1 MGAMDLAPVAAH
13 MRAVADAEIRPR
25 FRALAEHDIRLKGP
39 GDYVTEAD
47 EAAERALG
55 PLLKSVLDVPVVGE
69 EATAANPALVDAVRD
84 AERAWVVDPVDGT
97 ANFVHGSPIY
107 AVMVALVERG
117 RTSAGWILHPET
129 GTMFSALPGDEAT
142 IEVSPHLLATSI
154 RPAEGR
160 PGTAEG
166 RPGTAES
173 PSDGL
178 RGGVSMKYAA
188 EQYLPGLAAAQE
200 ELGEFLVP
208 RMCAGYDYADLVT
221 GEVDYL
227 MFSRALPWDHAPGA
241 AIARASGCTVGRLD
255 GSDYLPGV
263 PGAPLL
269 AARDDIYEDVRS
281 VLARHLGL

>member
-1 MGAMDLAPVAAH
+1 MDLTPVAAH
-13 MRAVADAEIRPR
+13 MRAVSDAEIRPR
-25 FRALAEHDIRLKGP
+25 FRALADHDIRLKGP

-47 EAAERALG
+47 ESAERALG
-55 PLLKSVLDVPVVGE
+55 PLLRSVLDVPVVGE

-107 AVMVALVERG
+107 AVMVALVEHG
-117 RTSAGWILHPET
+117 RTSAGWVLHPET
-129 GTMFSALPGDEAT
+129 GTMYSALPGEDAT
-142 IEVSPHLLATSI
+142 IEVSDQLLSSAAGASVGV
-154 RPAEGR
+154 PA
-160 PGTAEG
+160 
-166 RPGTAES
+166 
-173 PSDGL
+173 PSARTGDGL
-178 RGGVSMKYAA
+178 RGGVAIKYAA
-188 EQYLPGLAAAQE
+188 EQYRRGLASAQE
-200 ELGEFLVP
+200 ELGEYVTM
-208 RMCAGYDYADLVT
+208 RMCEGFDYADLVT

-227 MFSRALPWDHAPGA
+227 VFSRALPWDHAPGA

-269 AARDDIYEDVRS
+269 AARDDVYEDVRS